1 MSHIHVVKAKSRR
14 VGYIRGGQRFEKAE
28 RVFPANAAAAEN
40 WPDDLGPCVEIDEDA
55 LNAILADPHIETET
69 VEIEVGGKAPPPV
82 VTVDQIVDALTAP
95 GEDGFDK
102 AWEKSA
108 KEAMREQGKSL
119 KAKVTAIEFADSEV
133 EGAVTVAFKLNDEP
147 VSTLFQPEAETP
159 PTETK
164 DEGGDE

>member
-28 RVFPANAAAAEN
+28 RVFPANADAVES
-40 WPDDLGPCVEIDEDA
+40 WPDDLGPCVEVDEDA
-55 LNAILADPHIETET
+55 LKAIIADPHIVTET

-119 KAKVTAIEFADSEV
+119 KAKVTAIDFAESET
-133 EGAVTVAFKLNDEP
+133 EGAVTVAFKLNDKP
-147 VSTLFQPEAETP
+147 VSALFQPEAEMAS
-159 PTETK
+159 ETK
-164 DEGGDE
+164 DDGGDE